1 MATPDAH
8 LRDHDGAAFDDY
20 ASSTRKLI
28 PFLY

>member
-1 MATPDAH
+1 MAMLGAH
-8 LRDHDGAAFDDY
+8 LRDHDGAGLDDY